1 VPGEGPSGGG
11 CRRSGVTID
20 RPWLE
25 SVAAPVDRAVVAAWR
40 RDAGRRRADADRG
53 APAESRLQ
61 PGISVV
67 VPSYRGRHHI
77 ERCLRSLAGQTLDRA
92 RYEVI
97 VVLNGPPDG
106 TREVIDKLRASEPE
120 LDLRVIELDVAGAS
134 VARNAGVAAARRAY
148 TTFVDH
154 DDYVSPAY
162 LEVLLTHAGPHVV
175 PVVPVVDVTDA
186 GETTDNYINRR
197 LAPHLGRLTAP
208 ADVTVAT
215 SFNAAKALATD
226 LARQVPYDPTLRTGE
241 DVVFWTT
248 VAVRGQVEFLPCPA
262 ESGALYYRRVRA
274 GSISRRDSGTGAAVA
289 RLDTLA
295 RLDRLLPQVHGRDA
309 ELVRDRMVQTTRF
322 VNAHLRERPDTR
334 PEVVAAIDRR
344 AILHLPHEELNRGL
358 ATGIVAAYAFAPYAD
373 TSAVV
378 TAKRMRDRGGIGD
391 VVCNT
396 MDGIRGTD
404 RTLGPIYGPFVERR
418 AQLQTPVAFMSW
430 AAFEAFALAGL
441 RTIRAWE
448 QAGRRYEWLYSR
460 AQFPASHLLA
470 AAYKLTNPQVRW
482 VAEFSDPLSRDV
494 HGAQRGDPV
503 TGGGLADLIRRG
515 MRRRD
520 LPLPRVTNSLVWAEE
535 LVYALADEI
544 VFTNDHQRDYMLSY
558 CSRDDLARAARARS
572 VVSPHPT
579 LPPEFYRMVECGYPL
594 EDGLV
599 HLGYFGN
606 FYANRGPGTLLSALA
621 ALDRRTRARVK
632 VHVFT
637 TRPQEV
643 VREAAERGVADSVQA
658 APYLGYLEFL
668 NLTTRLDALVVAD
681 AATSGRHARNPYLPS
696 KWSDYRGSGT
706 PVWGLVEDGSPLSA
720 QPLDFRS
727 PLDDP
732 GAGADVIAELVRR
745 SDR

>member
-1 VPGEGPSGGG
+1 M
-11 CRRSGVTID
+11 
-20 RPWLE
+20 
-25 SVAAPVDRAVVAAWR
+25 
-40 RDAGRRRADADRG
+40 
-53 APAESRLQ
+53 
-61 PGISVV
+61 V
-67 VPSYRGRHHI
+67 VPSYRGRTHI
-77 ERCLRSLAGQTLDRA
+77 EPCLRSLAEQTLERA

-106 TREVIDKLRASEPE
+106 TREVVDKLRASEPE
-120 LDLRVIELDVAGAS
+120 LDLRVVELDVAGAS

-148 TTFVDH
+148 TTFVD
-154 DDYVSPAY
+154 DDDHVSAAY
-162 LEVLLTHAGPHVV
+162 LEVLLAHARPTVV
-175 PVVPVVDVTDA
+175 PVVPVVDVTSD

-197 LAPHLGRLTAP
+197 LAPHLGRSTAP

-215 SFNAAKALATD
+215 SFNAAKALPTN
-226 LARQVPYDPTLRTGE
+226 LARQVPYDPTLRNGE

-248 VAVRGQVEFLPCPA
+248 VAVRGGVEFLPCPA
-262 ESGALYYRRVRA
+262 EAGALYYRRVRA
-274 GSISRRDSGTGAAVA
+274 DSASRRDSGTSAAVA
-289 RLDTLA
+289 GRLDMLA
-295 RLDRLLPQVHGRDA
+295 RLDRLLPQTHGRDA
-309 ELVRDRMVQTTRF
+309 ELVRDRMVQTSHF
-322 VNAHLRERPDTR
+322 INAHLRERPAART
-334 PEVVAAIDRR
+334 EVVAGIDRR
-344 AILHLPHEELNRGL
+344 VILHPPHEELNRGL

-378 TAKRMRDRGGIGD
+378 TAKRMRDRGGVGD
-391 VVCNT
+391 VVCNS

-404 RTLGPIYGPFVERR
+404 RTIGPVCGPFVERR
-418 AQLQTPVAFMSW
+418 AQLRAPVAFMAWS
-430 AAFEAFALAGL
+430 AMEAFALAGL

-448 QAGRRYEWLYSR
+448 REGRRYEWLYSR

-470 AAYKLTNPQVRW
+470 VAYKLTNPQARW

-494 HGAQRGDPV
+494 HGAQRGEPV
-503 TGGGLADLIRRG
+503 TGGELADLVRRG

-520 LPLPRVTNSLVWAEE
+520 LPLPRVPDSLVWAEE
-535 LVYALADEI
+535 LAYALADEI

-558 CSRDDLARAARARS
+558 CSRADLARAARARS
-572 VVSPHPT
+572 TVSPHPT
-579 LPPEFYRMVECGYPL
+579 LPPEFYRMVECDHPL

-606 FYANRGPGTLLSALA
+606 FYANRGPGTLLAALA
-621 ALDRRTRARVK
+621 ALDRRTRARVR

-643 VREAAERGVADSVQA
+643 AREAADRGVAGSVEVG
-658 APYLGYLEFL
+658 PYLGYLEFL

-706 PVWGLVEDGSPLSA
+706 PVWGLVEDGSPLSS
-720 QPLDFRS
+720 QPLDLRS

-732 GAGADVIAELVRR
+732 GAGAEVIAELVRR
-745 SDR
+745 SGR